1 MLSLLLRTK
10 TRREASTGRSS
21 ISRTAPNLTPALAQR
36 RALASPARAFL
47 APALAPDRT
56 RRRAAFSHLG
66 MTRFEFSTRQRKR
79 SEERRVGKA
88 CVSTCRSRW
97 SPYHSHTTHH

>member
-21 ISRTAPNLTPALAQR
+21 ISRSAPNLTPALAQR

-47 APALAPDRT
+47 APALSPDRT
-56 RRRAAFSHLG
+56 RRRAAFSPLG
-66 MTRFEFSTRQRKR
+66 LTRFEFLTLSRKSLVRSGLWTLPARQFARASVR
-79 SEERRVGKA
+79 D
-88 CVSTCRSRW
+88 
-97 SPYHSHTTHH
+97 

>member
-66 MTRFEFSTRQRKR
+66 MTRFEFSTRQRKSLVRRGLWTLPAR
-79 SEERRVGKA
+79 SN
-88 CVSTCRSRW
+88 SSRTKIGRA
-97 SPYHSHTTHH
+97 HV